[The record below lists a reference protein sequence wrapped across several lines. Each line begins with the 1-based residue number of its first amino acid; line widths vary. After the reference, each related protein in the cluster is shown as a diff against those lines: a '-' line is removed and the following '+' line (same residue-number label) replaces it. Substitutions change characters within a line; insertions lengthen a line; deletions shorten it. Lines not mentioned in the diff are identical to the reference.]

1 MTSFLLWIIFGALV
15 GWLASMV
22 MGTNGQQGVLL
33 NVIVGV
39 VGAFIGGLVFQQLGY
54 SGTNINDNAFNLSS
68 LVVSFIGAVILLG
81 SVSLLQRGGLRRT

>member
-1 MTSFLLWIIFGALV
+1 MYTQFKNYLTCSSGQVALLMSL
-15 GWLASMV
+15 S
-22 MGTNGQQGVLL
+22 
-33 NVIVGV
+33 IVGV